1 MTTTTTELIDSLV
14 EGATPVRRLRSP
26 VLRALFWIALAGSI
40 LALVAVGHGVRPD
53 LARRLQDPLFAISIA
68 GALATGIL
76 AAIAAFA
83 LSLPDR
89 SRWWGLL
96 PLPGLT
102 VWVATIGYGCLAH
115 WVSFGPEGFH
125 VEGELGCFSI
135 LLLTSVPLALVL
147 MVMLR
152 YAALLRPGPV
162 TLCAGLAVAAIAA
175 TALSIIHNHDASA
188 LALFWN
194 VGTAAVIA
202 GLGSLFGRGMLGFM
216 ASHVKSEWQAA
227 LSGPVRGRVSP

>member
-1 MTTTTTELIDSLV
+1 MTTTTPELIDSLV
-14 EGATPVRRLRSP
+14 EGATPVRRLRPP
-26 VLRALFWIALAGSI
+26 VLRALLWIGLAGLI

-53 LARRLQDPLFAISIA
+53 LARRLHDPLFAVSLA

-102 VWVATIGYGCLAH
+102 VWFATIGYGCLAH
-115 WVSFGPEGFH
+115 WVSFGPQGLQVGE
-125 VEGELGCFSI
+125 ELGCFSI

-152 YAALLRPGPV
+152 YAAPLRPGPA
-162 TLCAGLAVAAIAA
+162 TLCGGLAVAAIAA
-175 TALSIIHNHDASA
+175 TALSIIHDHDASA

-194 VGTAAVIA
+194 VGTAAAIA

-227 LSGPVRGRVSP
+227 LGRPPRDRVSP